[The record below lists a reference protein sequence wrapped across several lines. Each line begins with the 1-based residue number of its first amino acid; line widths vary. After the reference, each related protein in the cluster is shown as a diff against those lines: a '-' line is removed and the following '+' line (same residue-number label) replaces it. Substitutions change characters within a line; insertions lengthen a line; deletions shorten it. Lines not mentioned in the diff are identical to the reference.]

1 LPLTA
6 ALQFRQL
13 AGAAWESASSGFT
26 AGFSMEAAQAGMLP
40 EFMPKMH
47 YFNKVQL
54 RDCAAATALR
64 WPLDADK

>member
-1 LPLTA
+1 
-6 ALQFRQL
+6 
-13 AGAAWESASSGFT
+13 
-26 AGFSMEAAQAGMLP
+26 MEAAQAGMLP